1 MGSLPVQLRVR
12 VAPLDLPGPRGARG
26 SVPASRPPHLPRR
39 GPCLQLR
46 GCGPVDV
53 SRPVSTPVGGPGAG
67 AAVTRPF
74 WVWETE
80 AQRGRGGCWGW
91 LACRLSRPRG
101 SGLLSCSSSVT
112 SAKAAVNGVHLHY
125 LRTGGGEHA
134 VLLLPGMLGAWVSV
148 ACPARCPLSSA
159 PSPRCPGL
167 VRSLGALLRCF
178 L

>member
-1 MGSLPVQLRVR
+1 MQLRVR
-12 VAPLDLPGPRGARG
+12 VAALDLPGPRRGAPG
-26 SVPASRPPHLPRR
+26 SVPASRPPRLPPQ
-39 GPCLQLR
+39 GPCLQLW

-67 AAVTRPF
+67 AAVTCPF
-74 WVWETE
+74 WIWETV
-80 AQRGRGGCWGW
+80 AQSRMTRGRGGCWGW
-91 LACRLSRPRG
+91 LACKLSRPLG

-134 VLLLPGMLGAWVSV
+134 VLLLPGMLGAQVSV
-148 ACPARCPLSSA
+148 ACQARCPLSSA

-167 VRSLGALLRCF
+167 IRSLSALLRCF